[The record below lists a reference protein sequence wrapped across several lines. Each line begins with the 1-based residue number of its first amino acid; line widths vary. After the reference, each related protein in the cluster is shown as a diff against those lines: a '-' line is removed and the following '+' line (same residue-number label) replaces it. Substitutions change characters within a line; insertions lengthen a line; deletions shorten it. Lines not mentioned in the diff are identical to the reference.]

1 MAKCLG
7 GQNGGNHHLRTEY
20 RERNENSLRDIWD
33 NIKCMNIHIIGVPGE
48 KRNNLRK
55 YLKI

>member
-1 MAKCLG
+1 MVELTATE
-7 GQNGGNHHLRTEY
+7 QNTEQ
-20 RERNENSLRDIWD
+20 RMKRNESRRYLWN